1 MRFSRAIV
9 LSLTASDI
17 KTDIDNMTKRIFG
30 RNSSVFVRMV
40 KRILTPSGQEALGKY
55 YQSIIEIVEGTGVEN
70 KTFLHEAFHAITDK
84 FLNPAEKNILFKEAQ
99 KSFDAEIKNYAK
111 RHGISYETATEEILA
126 DKFVDYAAGR
136 QGIIGRL
143 KVLFERLLNRIKAY
157 LGNEDAINSI
167 YADIWGG
174 KFADNGN
181 VNAQG
186 LQQSEAYKE
195 NSEKIFEPTE
205 EDKQTYDRS
214 LRKAFRNKNKGHN
227 PIIELGK
234 TPVVL
239 QALGVENLPVKTDKF
254 ILLKI
259 IGGIEH
265 INPHNIN
272 VETLTIM
279 PDLLHNPAMIIKST
293 SAKNSFVLVLD
304 ATDNSGRQVVAIFE
318 KRGSDYHFMPS
329 MYGKD
334 EIQRFVDSNLKN
346 GNVLYIKEKN
356 LKVSGRLQLP
366 PLDGLQGSYGGIL
379 TKADIISKYQRAWH
393 GTGVKGITE
402 FSNDKIG
409 SGEGAQAFGW
419 GLYFSSLKSIAQW
432 YRKKLSRNS
441 FEIDGQEVEADRDP
455 ILPVFEDFA
464 KWDNIYTPMDLA
476 NLLQQ
481 YGRKGA
487 ISYLETLKKQN
498 PHEID
503 TINNIDR
510 GIKLIKEATIYEN
523 TGQLYEV
530 EIPESK
536 DFLQWDK
543 PFSEQA
549 SLIQANLIHIGNALG
564 QEIKEDLKEAEKS
577 DFLKGKGQDIYFR
590 IGKLSINKLKDKE
603 MVKEWRQQGDENT
616 AVMRA
621 ATLVLSNYNIVGN
634 EYPSDSLGGISG
646 SKGRN
651 FVLFDPKRI
660 EIKKTYYKR
669 ADGENSRIKEAENTA
684 NKEAKEVLMNPVKIA
699 ERFIT
704 LQKVINILKKL
715 AGKEIKNIQTGIT
728 AQVNS
733 IQIHKIVSNKA
744 VEKSILNGFT
754 RNQHYLAASV
764 IDKLFENAILKE
776 TRKDKNN
783 DVNIKSIKRFNAT
796 TEFEN
801 EAGKTKKGIAY
812 LTLKESIKAGH
823 RIYSIELQKIERL
836 QGRLNNSN
844 EGGTLASTHTAP
856 PGASGGLSPTIS
868 NNNATYSA
876 TAYNTVSASGI
887 KSLIS
892 DSTPTAHNRSVNE
905 SFYQGQ
911 GNIKKQNDDVKYS
924 RAETFD
930 NSLIPADTINNSA
943 QDETNQNKAQEK
955 PVGQFKTLKDKIFNE
970 KRYRQFLDRG
980 HSIDILEKKAQKLGV
995 KTDVYKQF
1003 RLNAGGVGRA
1013 KSALL
1018 YGTYSLN
1025 KDGNI
1030 EWNGEGLQ
1038 QIINDAKKISDTK
1051 NTDEIMQDL
1060 HDCLIAKRYIADLMQ
1075 RKDVDVTKGQLF
1087 KSNKTMFRLMKEYGN
1102 SDKIEGIANR
1112 LYEYQKRV
1120 LHILVDGGVLTQK
1133 QYNRI
1138 VELNPHYVPLQR
1150 IIDETETNGVKNL
1163 GVKAIYNIKGSD
1175 KAEKNIF
1182 ESIIKNTYTIIESAN
1197 NNRLIKGIADLARL
1211 FPVQIK
1217 RRNFLFETKTGI
1229 EMAKKLTP
1237 GEISAEMTTH
1247 MLAEKGKGKNIYVYY
1262 ENGLRKFIETD
1273 DGLADGLGRA
1283 SREERNKI
1291 VEGLFKFLQ
1300 MSATVMRKGA
1310 TTYSISFIYRNPIR
1324 DSLAAFIQGKNGFIP
1339 LYHSLQGIKA
1349 IIQKDADFK
1358 AYFAS
1363 GASFGS
1369 FMDMSDANL
1378 AKIAKGMIAANS
1390 RKINMGKIWKYT
1402 MGNLGRKRIAR
1413 RNPC

>member
-1 MRFSRAIV
+1 MSFDTGVYDAAFI
-9 LSLTASDI
+9 ASA
-17 KTDIDNMTKRIFG
+17 KKAQTLKET
-30 RNSSVFVRMV
+30 
-40 KRILTPSGQEALGKY
+40 LLALGANIAK
-55 YQSIIEIVEGTGVEN
+55 S
-70 KTFLHEAFHAITDK
+70 KT
-84 FLNPAEKNILFKEAQ
+84 
-99 KSFDAEIKNYAK
+99 
-111 RHGISYETATEEILA
+111 R
-126 DKFVDYAAGR
+126 
-136 QGIIGRL
+136 
-143 KVLFERLLNRIKAY
+143 ERLPSAFQTLH
-157 LGNEDAINSI
+157 NEAVKNS
-167 YADIWGG
+167 A
-174 KFADNGN
+174 
-181 VNAQG
+181 
-186 LQQSEAYKE
+186 
-195 NSEKIFEPTE
+195 
-205 EDKQTYDRS
+205 
-214 LRKAFRNKNKGHN
+214 
-227 PIIELGK
+227 
-234 TPVVL
+234 
-239 QALGVENLPVKTDKF
+239 
-254 ILLKI
+254 
-259 IGGIEH
+259 
-265 INPHNIN
+265 
-272 VETLTIM
+272 VETLYIKAEDFNQVFMQQGLTAEQIAQAANKIGAKNYM
-279 PDLLHNPAMIIKST
+279 EAAQTDGDIVFDGAKLIEAFAATKDFEVLTNYIRNNPEDLSAADIKRITESLNKISAENEKLLQDSGIGKGNEEYERIYEKISKEMAAVAPPKYNKKQWDKVSRETAALLTPAIITTALRQGKPIQETADRLIPNFISNAAKAKTEKEIITEMLTAQSGRMNAFNQPLLEGIDLKEKVKILDLTNDIKNKVSQQDVKQYIENIINSGQKIETLSENWLIDLLKQNEEHILGGKRAFKRQGYEEARHKHYLNLIDKLIANSVLIESVANTKQDKKPNVLNYHYFYTPIRIGNEVFTVKLFAEENKGDEKQNGKTTVHLSDVIDISQQTIAAPAIT
-293 SAKNSFVLVLD
+293 SNLG
-304 ATDNSGRQVVAIFE
+304 TRSG
-318 KRGSDYHFMPS
+318 
-329 MYGKD
+329 D
-334 EIQRFVDSNLKN
+334 EIIISEMLKN
-346 GNVLYIKEKN
+346 AKDADGNFYF
-356 LKVSGRLQLP
+356 
-366 PLDGLQGSYGGIL
+366 QG
-379 TKADIISKYQRAWH
+379 AWH
-393 GTGVKGITE
+393 GTHAKGITE

-419 GLYFSSLKSIAQW
+419 GHYAGGIRKIGEY
-432 YRKKLSRNS
+432 YRKVLTIDTGKYNARQAFLIVKMAETGKQKL
-441 FEIDGQEVEADRDP
+441 
-455 ILPVFEDFA
+455 
-464 KWDNIYTPMDLA
+464 
-476 NLLQQ
+476 
-481 YGRKGA
+481 
-487 ISYLETLKKQN
+487 LKKLRLDEFRLKNLIHNSSEQKRQYIQ
-498 PHEID
+498 EKYRWK
-503 TINNIDR
+503 TIDR
-510 GIKLIKEATIYEN
+510 SDDVITSDIQEELEDIEEDIKFVKEYKEKPK
-523 TGQLYEV
+523 GQLYKL
-530 EIPESK
+530 EIPESE

-543 PFSEQA
+543 PIEQQSDKVKKALKEMFQKEKNEFKIYDKEVSLVKAIATSFGLYEVINPADDNIDGYMKHINKQDGGWLYQQLQRALQSDKAA
-549 SLIQANLIHIGNALG
+549 SL
-564 QEIKEDLKEAEKS
+564 
-577 DFLKGKGQDIYFR
+577 
-590 IGKLSINKLKDKE
+590 KLLEYGIL
-603 MVKEWRQQGDENT
+603 
-616 AVMRA
+616 
-621 ATLVLSNYNIVGN
+621 GN
-634 EYPSDSLGGISG
+634 EYPAGTYSG
-646 SKGRN
+646 KTNSEARN
-651 FVLFDPKRI
+651 FVLFDPKLI

-704 LQKVINILKKL
+704 LQKVINSLKKL

-776 TRKDKNN
+776 TTKDKNN
-783 DVNIKSIKRFNAT
+783 DVNIKSIKRFNAI

-801 EAGKTKKGIAY
+801 EAGKTEKGIAY

-844 EGGTLASTHTAP
+844 EGDTLASTHTAP

-868 NNNATYSA
+868 NNNAAYSA

-1150 IIDETETNGVKNL
+1150 IIDEAETNGVKNL

-1197 NNRLIKGIADLARL
+1197 NNRLIK
-1211 FPVQIK
+1211 
-1217 RRNFLFETKTGI
+1217 
-1229 EMAKKLTP
+1229 
-1237 GEISAEMTTH
+1237 
-1247 MLAEKGKGKNIYVYY
+1247 
-1262 ENGLRKFIETD
+1262 
-1273 DGLADGLGRA
+1273 
-1283 SREERNKI
+1283 
-1291 VEGLFKFLQ
+1291 
-1300 MSATVMRKGA
+1300 
-1310 TTYSISFIYRNPIR
+1310 
-1324 DSLAAFIQGKNGFIP
+1324 
-1339 LYHSLQGIKA
+1339 GIKA